1 MKKYTSKIHF
11 SIIFSV
17 FLYMIP
23 LVILIIKGTLFSL
36 FFGMALALIIH
47 TIANTY
53 YVINHE
59 ELLIK
64 SGILFKRIIK
74 ISEISRVEKYN
85 WSYLDRTFNVSL
97 SPDRIKIIY
106 QKENYIIISPKDKE
120 AFIKD
125 LLKINTEIEVA
136 LEK

>member
-1 MKKYTSKIHF
+1 M
-11 SIIFSV
+11 
-17 FLYMIP
+17 
-23 LVILIIKGTLFSL
+23 
-36 FFGMALALIIH
+36 
-47 TIANTY
+47 
-53 YVINHE
+53 
-59 ELLIK
+59 LIK

-85 WSYLDRTFNVSL
+85 WSYFDRTFNVSL

-125 LLKINTEIEVA
+125 LLKINAEIEVA